1 PSSRAGPYL
10 ARAPSFPA
18 STLGNTPVSHIE
30 WFDLS
35 FKVKCTWVRGARFRA
50 ARAGED
56 YMQVRGASAG
66 RAPGII
72 TRSRRH
78 AIWACVA
85 VFLVLPAGPGLAQSL
100 DFWPAVFSSSGF
112 TVPVASGILYSHFKV
127 GTAAGPLNV
136 HHLSVD
142 LSNPTVRAGAGLAH
156 NRLMSDDET
165 VSSMVARSG
174 AIAGVN
180 ADFFHIHGSGMPLK
194 HVRR

>member
-1 PSSRAGPYL
+1 
-10 ARAPSFPA
+10 
-18 STLGNTPVSHIE
+18 
-30 WFDLS
+30 
-35 FKVKCTWVRGARFRA
+35 
-50 ARAGED
+50 
-56 YMQVRGASAG
+56 MQVRGASAG

-72 TRSRRH
+72 NRSRRH

-85 VFLVLPAGPGLAQSL
+85 VFLCVPAGPGLAQSL
-100 DFWPAVFSSSGF
+100 DFWPAVHWSSGF
-112 TVPVASGILYSHFKV
+112 PVPVASGILYSHFTV

-142 LSNPTVRAGAGLAH
+142 LSNPTVRVGPGLAH

-180 ADFFHIHGSGMPLK
+180 ADFFDIHGSGMPLNIV
-194 HVRR
+194 VRDGELLRSPTDRVALAIRKDGSIRIDRFTWTGTVVLPKTGEAHALVG